1 MYLCEAKRETLMLPN
16 DFIESTRA
24 TFGEALWEQYL
35 GAFDSG
41 APVSIRL
48 NRRKA
53 TDGIAGNGHERV
65 AWCDDGIY
73 LGERPQ
79 FTFDPLLHAG
89 AYYVQEASSMFLHHV
104 MKHVLGKEPLL
115 MIDMCAAPGGKSTL
129 ACSLLPEGSMIVS
142 NEPVAQRASI
152 LSENMKKWGM
162 PNVVVT
168 NNYPRDIRKT
178 GITAD
183 IVLCDVP
190 CSGEGMFRK
199 DEATIGEWSMKNVEK
214 CSAMQR
220 EIVSEAWQCLR
231 QGGIMIYST
240 CTFNTRENEEN
251 VRWIS
256 ESMDGEIIEIPT
268 EKEWGIT
275 GSLLPGFDEPV
286 YRFIPGRTRGEGLF
300 MAVIR
305 KKGECTQR
313 MPKMKVNDKEKS
325 STEWLKNP
333 EEYVVEQNGL
343 NITATPKAWQ
353 PTVKHLAKEL
363 RVVHAGISLGT
374 VKGKDIIPD
383 QCLALSTELK
393 SDAFPKAE
401 VDWQTAIAFLRKEA
415 ITLDADTPRGHVLL
429 TYRQM
434 PLGFVKN
441 LGNRANNL
449 YPAEWRIKTTHV
461 PNWS

>member
-178 GITAD
+178 GIMAD

-256 ESMDGEIIEIPT
+256 ESMDGEIIEIPI

-325 STEWLKNP
+325 TTEWLKNP
-333 EEYVVEQNGL
+333 EDYVVEQNGQ

-353 PTVKHLAKEL
+353 PIVKHLAKEL

-374 VKGKDIIPD
+374 VKGNDIIPD

>member
-1 MYLCEAKRETLMLPN
+1 MVNLPEDFIRETRLAM
-16 DFIESTRA
+16 
-24 TFGEALWEQYL
+24 GEERFDRYL
-35 GAFDSG
+35 EAFNEE
-41 APVSIRL
+41 APVSIRI
-48 NRRKA
+48 NPRK
-53 TDGIAGNGHERV
+53 V
-65 AWCDDGIY
+65 AFHAPRDIVPWCPEGYY
-73 LGERPQ
+73 LSGRPQ
-79 FTFDPLLHAG
+79 FTFDPLFHAG
-89 AYYVQEASSMFLHHV
+89 CYYVQEAASMFVTHILRQFV
-104 MKHVLGKEPLL
+104 KEPVAML
-115 MIDMCAAPGGKSTL
+115 DMCAAPGGKST
-129 ACSLLPEGSMIVS
+129 AAISVLPEGSTLVS
-142 NEPVAQRASI
+142 NEPIPTRAQI
-152 LSENMKKWGM
+152 LLENITKWGW
-162 PNVVVT
+162 PSCTVT
-168 NNYPRDIRKT
+168 NNYPRDFRKAKAHFDV
-178 GITAD
+178 I
-183 IVLCDVP
+183 LCDVP

-199 DEATIGEWSMKNVEK
+199 DEATIGEWSMRNVEK

-256 ESMDGEIIEIPT
+256 ENMDGEIIEIPT

-353 PTVKHLAKEL
+353 PIVKHLTKEL
-363 RVVHAGISLGT
+363 RVVHAGIGLGT

-401 VDWQTAIAFLRKEA
+401 VDWQTAIEYLRKEA

>member
-1 MYLCEAKRETLMLPN
+1 
-16 DFIESTRA
+16 
-24 TFGEALWEQYL
+24 
-35 GAFDSG
+35 
-41 APVSIRL
+41 
-48 NRRKA
+48 
-53 TDGIAGNGHERV
+53 
-65 AWCDDGIY
+65 
-73 LGERPQ
+73 
-79 FTFDPLLHAG
+79 
-89 AYYVQEASSMFLHHV
+89 MFLHHV
-104 MKHVLGKEPLL
+104 MKHVVGKEPVL

-300 MAVIR
+300 MCGDTKER
-305 KKGECTQR
+305 R
-313 MPKMKVNDKEKS
+313 MHTEDAKDESERQGKEQHGMAEEPRDVCRG
-325 STEWLKNP
+325 TEWTEHYGNAESMATNSEASRKG
-333 EEYVVEQNGL
+333 VESG
-343 NITATPKAWQ
+343 ARG
-353 PTVKHLAKEL
+353 H
-363 RVVHAGISLGT
+363 
-374 VKGKDIIPD
+374 
-383 QCLALSTELK
+383 K
-393 SDAFPKAE
+393 SRHGEGQGHNTRP
-401 VDWQTAIAFLRKEA
+401 VSC
-415 ITLDADTPRGHVLL
+415 TLDRTQKRCLP
-429 TYRQM
+429 
-434 PLGFVKN
+434 
-441 LGNRANNL
+441 
-449 YPAEWRIKTTHV
+449 
-461 PNWS
+461 

>member
-1 MYLCEAKRETLMLPN
+1 MLPN

-178 GITAD
+178 GIMAD

-256 ESMDGEIIEIPT
+256 ESMDGEI
-268 EKEWGIT
+268 
-275 GSLLPGFDEPV
+275 
-286 YRFIPGRTRGEGLF
+286 
-300 MAVIR
+300 
-305 KKGECTQR
+305 
-313 MPKMKVNDKEKS
+313 
-325 STEWLKNP
+325 
-333 EEYVVEQNGL
+333 
-343 NITATPKAWQ
+343 
-353 PTVKHLAKEL
+353 
-363 RVVHAGISLGT
+363 
-374 VKGKDIIPD
+374 
-383 QCLALSTELK
+383 
-393 SDAFPKAE
+393 
-401 VDWQTAIAFLRKEA
+401 
-415 ITLDADTPRGHVLL
+415 
-429 TYRQM
+429 
-434 PLGFVKN
+434 
-441 LGNRANNL
+441 
-449 YPAEWRIKTTHV
+449 
-461 PNWS
+461 